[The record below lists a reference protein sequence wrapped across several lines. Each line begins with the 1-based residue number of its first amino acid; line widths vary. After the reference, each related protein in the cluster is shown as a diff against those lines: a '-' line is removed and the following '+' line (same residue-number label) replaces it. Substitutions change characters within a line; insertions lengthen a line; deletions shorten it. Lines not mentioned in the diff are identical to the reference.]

1 MENLIRASGPSPARN
16 FYGLTKINEITPRH
30 RANCLLSGP
39 QERKA
44 QCAQSVFF
52 SIPGGAGAGSVLFSL
67 VINKKG
73 CGAPSLPIN
82 V

>member
-1 MENLIRASGPSPARN
+1 MENLIRASGPSLTPN
-16 FYGLTKINEITPRH
+16 FYGLTKINEIPPQH

-39 QERKA
+39 KEKRA
-44 QCAQSVFF
+44 QCAQSGFF
-52 SIPGGAGAGSVLFSL
+52 PIPGGAGGWICPFSL

-73 CGAPSLPIN
+73 RSAPLLPIN